1 MQDGGAFG
9 LAARKRPDY
18 NMFKFSRAAAA
29 AAIACVSFALATP
42 AVAADGSV
50 FDHGAVNP
58 GISPLGLNSAAPVAP
73 AAPAAPLAPAAPA
86 ASPSSVTAFQ
96 HMVGLANAPVPLAP
110 SLEADVAR
118 MAAAETRGA
127 EEDCLANAVYFEARG
142 ETLEGQLAVAEVVM
156 NRARSGRYPATWCG
170 VVVQRS
176 QFSFVRGGVIP
187 AANRSSEAW
196 RRAVAIARIAQSGT
210 TRMLAPNVLW
220 YHANYVRPAWG
231 RRLARSAVVGAHI
244 FYR

>member
-1 MQDGGAFG
+1 M
-9 LAARKRPDY
+9 L
-18 NMFKFSRAAAA
+18 KFSRAAAA
-29 AAIACVSFALATP
+29 AAFALISFSLATP
-42 AVAADGSV
+42 AAASGASGTI

-73 AAPAAPLAPAAPA
+73 APAAAPA
-86 ASPSSVTAFQ
+86 ANPSSVTAFQ
-96 HMVGLANAPVPLAP
+96 HMVGLADARAPHAP

-118 MAAAETRGA
+118 LAAVETNGA

-142 ETLEGQLAVAEVVM
+142 ESLEGQLAVAEVVM

-196 RRAVAIARIAQSGT
+196 RRAVAIARIAQSGQ

-220 YHANYVRPAWG
+220 YHANYVSPSWG
-231 RRLARSAVVGAHI
+231 RRLARSSVIGAHI